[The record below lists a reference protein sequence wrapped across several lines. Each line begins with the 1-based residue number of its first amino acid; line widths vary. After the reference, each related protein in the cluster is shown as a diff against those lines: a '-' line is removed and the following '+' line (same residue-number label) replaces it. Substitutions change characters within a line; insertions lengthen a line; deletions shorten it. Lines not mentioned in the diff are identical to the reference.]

1 MDYIE
6 IKGAKANNLKDCNV
20 KFPRN
25 KLVVFTG
32 VSGSGKSSLAFDTLY
47 AEGQR
52 RYVES
57 LSTYA
62 RQFLGQMQKPEV
74 ESITGLSPAISIDQK
89 VTSRNPRSTVGT
101 VTEIYD
107 YLRLLYSR
115 VGVLHCY
122 KCGKEIKRQTM
133 DQIVDSVMN
142 IGEGS
147 KIQIFS
153 PVVRKKKG
161 KHEKLIE
168 NIKKHGFVRVRIDGE
183 IYDLSSDT
191 IDLDKNKKHSVDIL
205 VDRIIIKESA
215 KSRLF
220 ESIETSLRF
229 SDGILLVDVIGG
241 EEILFS
247 EKFSCIDCQVSI
259 SELEPRSFSF
269 NAPFGKCD
277 SCDGLGMKIEIDP
290 KLVVGNDELS
300 LIEGAIDSFSDNS
313 LKEGGWGYSLY
324 KSLSE
329 KLGFSLTEP
338 FKNIKEDIKEKILYG
353 LGEEI
358 LVVYERE
365 GIKNTYKYKFEGVIN
380 NLKKR
385 YLESSSDYV
394 KREIEKY
401 MVNKVCE
408 SCNGAR
414 LKPEILSVKF
424 GGLNIYELTCLSV
437 TDSIKFFNNIE
448 LKSKDEIIAKP
459 ILKEVVSRL
468 TFLESLGLS
477 YLNLSRTAST
487 LSGGESQ
494 RIRLATQIGASLV
507 GVLYVLDEPSIG
519 LHQRDNDMLIKTL
532 KSLRDIGNTVV
543 VVEHDE
549 DTIREADFI
558 VDIGK
563 FAGEKG
569 GNVIYQG
576 DFKGLLECKESI
588 TGAYLRGDEVINVPK
603 ERNSGNGNYINIIGA
618 EENNLKDL
626 SVNIP
631 LGTLTVV
638 TGVSGSG
645 KSTLINEV
653 LYKGINYYK
662 NYAKVKPCNFKKIQ
676 GIDNIDKIIEI
687 DQSPIGRTPRS
698 NPATYIGV
706 FDIIRELFSNT
717 NDAKVKGYKPGRF
730 SFNVKGGRCENCQ
743 GGGVI
748 KVEMQ
753 FLPDVYVTCEVC
765 KGTRY
770 NREILD
776 IRYKGKNISDVLNM
790 TVSEALIFFESIPR
804 IYSKM
809 KILNEVGLSYI
820 KLGQSSTTLSGGEA
834 QRIKLAFELSKK
846 STGKTLYIL
855 DEPTTGLHIYDTSK
869 LVDIFKLLVSG
880 GNTVVVIE
888 HNLDVIKN
896 ADYIIDLGPEG
907 GINGGKVV
915 AKGTPEEICL
925 VEESYTGKYLRKY
938 LKS

>member
-6 IKGAKANNLKDCNV
+6 IKGAKANNLKNCDV
-20 KFPRN
+20 RFPRN
-25 KLVVFTG
+25 KLVIFTG

-115 VGVLHCY
+115 VGILHCY
-122 KCGKEIKRQTM
+122 KCGKEIKRQTI
-133 DQIVDSVMN
+133 DQIVDNVMN

-147 KIQIFS
+147 KIQILS

-161 KHEKLIE
+161 KHEKIIE

-183 IYDLSSDT
+183 IYDLSNDD
-191 IDLDKNKKHSVDIL
+191 IDLDKNKKHSIDIL
-205 VDRIIIKESA
+205 VDRIIIKESS
-215 KSRLF
+215 KSRIF
-220 ESIETSLRF
+220 ESIETSLKF

-277 SCDGLGMKIEIDP
+277 TCDGLGMKIEIDP
-290 KLVVGNDELS
+290 KLIISNDELS
-300 LIEGAIDSFSDNS
+300 IMEGAIDSFSENS

-329 KLGFSLTEP
+329 KLGFSLNEP
-338 FKNIKEDIKEKILYG
+338 FKNLSDEVKHKILYG
-353 LGEEI
+353 MDEEL
-358 LVVYERE
+358 LVIYERE
-365 GIKNTYKYKFEGVIN
+365 GIKNTYKYKYDGVIN

-385 YLESSSDYV
+385 YGESNSDYV

-401 MVNKVCE
+401 MVNKVCKA
-408 SCNGAR
+408 CNGAR

-437 TDSIKFFNNIE
+437 TDNIEFFNNVN
-448 LKSKDEIIAKP
+448 LKDKEKIIAEP
-459 ILKEVVSRL
+459 IIKEVKSRL
-468 TFLESLGLS
+468 VFLESLGLS

-519 LHQRDNDMLIKTL
+519 LHQRDNDMLIQTL
-532 KSLRDIGNTVV
+532 KNLRDIGNTVV

-563 FAGEKG
+563 YAGENG

-576 DFKGLLECKESI
+576 DFNGILKCEESI
-588 TGAYLRGDEVINVPK
+588 TGAYLRGDMSINTPK
-603 ERNSGNGNYINIIGA
+603 NRNNGNGNFIKIIGA
-618 EENNLKDL
+618 EENNLKKL
-626 SVNIP
+626 SVEIP

-645 KSTLINEV
+645 KSTLINDV

-662 NYAKVKPCNFKKIQ
+662 NYLKSKPCKFEKIE
-676 GIDNIDKIIEI
+676 GMDNIDKIIEI

-706 FDIIRELFSNT
+706 FDVIRELFSNT
-717 NDAKVKGYKPGRF
+717 NDSKVKGYKPGRF

-753 FLPDVYVTCEVC
+753 FLPDVYVVCEVC

-776 IRYKGKNISDVLNM
+776 IKYKGKNISDVLNM
-790 TVSEALIFFESIPR
+790 SVYEALTFFESIPR
-804 IYSKM
+804 IYNKI
-809 KILNEVGLSYI
+809 KILNDVGLSYI
-820 KLGQSSTTLSGGEA
+820 RLGQSSTTLSGGEA
-834 QRIKLAFELSKK
+834 QRIKLANELSKK

-869 LVDIFKLLVSG
+869 LIDIFKLLVAG

-888 HNLDVIKN
+888 HNLDVVKN
-896 ADYIIDLGPEG
+896 ADFIVDLGPEG
-907 GINGGKVV
+907 GINGGTLV

-925 VEESYTGKYLRKY
+925 VKESYTGKYLRKY
-938 LKS
+938 L